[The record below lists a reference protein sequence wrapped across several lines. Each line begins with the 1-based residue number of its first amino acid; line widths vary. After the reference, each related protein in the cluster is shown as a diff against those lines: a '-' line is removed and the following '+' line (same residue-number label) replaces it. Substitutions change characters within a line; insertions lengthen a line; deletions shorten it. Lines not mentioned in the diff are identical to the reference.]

1 MLKFARN
8 FVLTLLFCA
17 VAAPQMLAQFHPLPG
32 AKSEPAVLCAGC
44 PGSNA
49 SGQTNDGLPTYPYS
63 GGLVDHVGRYVDSSS
78 TENFQHIGYRT
89 ARARTIKIADTRRG
103 NAPPRAY
110 IQIGNGIGVYSLDTF
125 FSTRLPGGM
134 VPINKVV
141 NGIGGYLRP
150 PEKVLQ
156 WDALIYP
163 EGSTDWDR
171 SGQDSQDPMGKGAP
185 IDFDD
190 RGYVYSAHT
199 IHGWGI
205 ALDDGTTTGAH
216 LKRIVQFK
224 NSLTC
229 KEDKA
234 GKCLTPVTLQYPNT
248 KLDTSGV
255 SPESIV
261 AVKVGT
267 KYYAIVTNRTGERAV
282 YDVTDVANARQL
294 GSTMS
299 DKTGKYAIRRADRY
313 DDYVATVDAKYNL
326 QVWTAS
332 DLANNGEPMATYAG
346 ENGGFVDVVFD
357 ENGNIW
363 AAEKGGRVW
372 KLARSGSSFV
382 KQVYPAPETFSTILF
397 SVGAGHVALGGV
409 DASNNYNVR
418 LFRAES
424 STLKPVEMD
433 DFFKKYYFSAP
444 VGYAQPGQY
453 TAIFQQSADLRLMR
467 WNGKSYFMYSG
478 YGIGDVFEI
487 QGGNAITIATRNT
500 YGTVNPN
507 AKPTQT
513 GPFYGDIVTFVAN
526 SSSSEAAYDVTWNF
540 GNPESGANTGQSR
553 TGQEEK
559 HQYTGLTTAAQITA
573 PKLVKAITVQDSN
586 INASHNLSLKLPVA
600 RVGVLGTNTA
610 VAASAS
616 ALDFVAGD
624 KFTDASDGVIEGHY
638 SSWVLDGAAP
648 VKQRANET
656 FAVGAM
662 GAHTLAFQAGYGAFD
677 ANLNNPSAYM
687 TPAITLTYVVKPFK
701 VTLNAPTASGDNVT
715 FTANAVYSA
724 ADVTAANWSVNWTLN
739 GNAVGA
745 GAIGTNAV
753 QSAPVGTVPA
763 LTVPKSQL
771 PDGTV
776 IGLSV
781 TVDPTGL
788 STAALPYA
796 VFNTSTTVSTPDP
809 LIEVTGCENAGSACK
824 FTAKSV
830 SGKSQSGWTYLWTLT
845 RPGGAAPLTGTG
857 ATFEPA
863 LSAAGSYSITLKASK
878 DVFASEVAKQLTV
891 ATSLCGALPA
901 SHNAQINKDGCSSG
915 CAPGT
920 TVTFTMSF
928 VGYSRQAC
936 DTMVWTIEGQTYNGE
951 SATHTFNNVGT
962 ITVNMTMTNSGSTAP
977 LVETTTVVVR
987 NNSGGGDPGTGTCTA
1002 PPTASFT
1009 YSGSSGCTTGGTCR
1023 TSDVISFSA
1032 RRGTAQLQTCD
1043 NVLWDFGGGVTS
1055 TSRTPTHQFS
1065 TAGTY
1070 PVKLTVSNSLGS
1082 KEVTQ
1087 NVTVIAPTSGN
1098 CTTAPAP
1105 ANFVIEYKGATS
1117 GCDQVNKANCTN
1129 GEAVSFQSPN
1139 YFYPVGSCDS
1149 FLWTFGDGTTS
1160 TERNPTHT
1168 FAGGQTYTVTL
1179 KVSNTAGNYTYTRTV
1194 PFLNQAPTKPV
1205 PTITATTFPST
1216 GHKGRTVTFTATS
1229 NLPTTN
1235 GWTWNFGDGSAADT
1249 TQAGLVSQTSS
1260 ISHTFTKNGTFT
1272 VKATASNSEETI
1284 SAKPVGT
1291 AQAQITITE
1300 PPAIPEYKFLL
1311 PAAAYLPGEGGSA
1324 WRTDV
1329 QIYHSDPQVSD
1340 AKPLIMEA
1348 TFKGISK
1355 TLTMIKATH
1364 IYENFLGNL
1373 LDQQRNDQGPVIITT
1388 KNSMLPPQIWTRTYN
1403 QTANGTFG
1411 QYIPA
1416 IRIDNLGG
1424 AGATTDSKYYMFGLR
1439 DDAAYR
1445 TNVGFLN
1452 PNATPMVA
1460 TVTVYDSSKFKIG
1473 EFPLT
1478 LQPFQIE
1485 PFRLKGKVP
1494 ALPEDQPFS
1503 IKIDVPAGNWLVGYA
1518 SFINNKTGDPVYI
1531 QALPESDVASADF
1544 KTTVLPGVGHTGQ
1557 WRSDVTI
1564 FNPDPD
1570 GVMFDMQYF
1579 DTNGVKKGEA
1589 LNVPLDSGKFVQYG
1603 DILKQGIFGSEVPD
1617 GLGTLKVVV
1626 KDNHEKYPMVFA
1638 RTYFDNGADGTYGQ
1652 GIPAFSAVR
1661 ANVTPGKHA
1670 IIAGV
1675 RNNDAYRTN
1684 IGLVNVGTTAVTA
1697 KVTLLDPTTGAPVSA
1712 IEYTLQPDQ
1721 TIVGAYNGWGAI
1733 TQGTFKIEA
1742 NGKLWAFASSVDR
1755 KTSDPEYIAAIPIP

>member
-32 AKSEPAVLCAGC
+32 AKTEPAVICSGC
-44 PGSNA
+44 PGENA
-49 SGQTNDGLPTYPYS
+49 SRQTNDGLPTYPYS

-78 TENFQHIGYRT
+78 TANFQHIGYRT

-103 NAPPRAY
+103 SAPPRAY

-141 NGIGGYLRP
+141 NGIGGFQRP
-150 PEKVLQ
+150 PEKILQ
-156 WDALIYP
+156 WDAVIYP

-171 SGQDSQDPMGKGAP
+171 SGQDIQDPMGKGAP

-199 IHGWGI
+199 IHGWGV

-224 NSLTC
+224 NSLTY
-229 KEDKA
+229 KEDKN
-234 GKCLTPVTLQYPNT
+234 GKPILPLTLQYPNT

-267 KYYAIVTNRTGERAV
+267 KYYAIVANRTGERAV
-282 YDVTDVANARQL
+282 YDVTDVANGRQL
-294 GSTMS
+294 GATAS
-299 DKTGKYAIRRADRY
+299 DKTGKYAIRRADRS

-326 QVWTAS
+326 QIWTAA
-332 DLANNGEPMATYAG
+332 DLANNGEPMATYPG

-357 ENGNIW
+357 ESGNIW

-382 KQVYPAPETFSTILF
+382 KQVFPAAEAFSTLLF
-397 SVGAGHVALGGV
+397 NVGAGHVALGGI

-424 STLKPVEMD
+424 TALKPVELD
-433 DFFKKYYFSAP
+433 DFFKKYYFSSPA
-444 VGYAQPGQY
+444 GYAQPGTY
-453 TAIFQQSADLRLMR
+453 TSIESQSADLRLMR
-467 WNGKSYFMYSG
+467 WNGKSYLMYSG

-507 AKPTQT
+507 AKPTQN
-513 GPFYGDIVTFVAN
+513 GPFFGDIVTFVAN
-526 SSSSEAAYDVTWNF
+526 SSSSEASYDVTWNF

-553 TGQEEK
+553 TGEEEK
-559 HQYTGLTTAAQITA
+559 HQYTGLTTAAQINA
-573 PKLVKAITVQDSN
+573 VKPVKAVTVQDSN
-586 INASHNLSLKLPVA
+586 IQATHNLTLKLPVA

-610 VAASAS
+610 ITASAN

-656 FAVGAM
+656 FAVGGI
-662 GAHTLAFQAGYGAFD
+662 GAHTLAFHAGYGLFD
-677 ANLNNPSAYM
+677 ANLNNPSAYL
-687 TPAITLTYVVKPFK
+687 TPTITLGYVVKPFK
-701 VTLNAPTASGDNVT
+701 VTLDAPTAVGNDVK
-715 FTANAVYSA
+715 FTAKAVYSA
-724 ADVTAANWSVNWTLN
+724 ADVTAANWNVNWTLN
-739 GNAVGA
+739 GNPVSA

-753 QSAPVGTVPA
+753 QSVAVGTIPA
-763 LTVPKSQL
+763 LVVPKSQL
-771 PDGTV
+771 PDGAV

-781 TVDPTGL
+781 TVDPAGL
-788 STAALPYA
+788 STAALPYKE
-796 VFNTSTTVSTPDP
+796 FNTSTTVSTPDP

-830 SGKSQSGWTYLWTLT
+830 SNKSQTGWTYLWTLT
-845 RPGGAAPLTGTG
+845 RPGGNPLTGTG

-863 LSAAGSYSITLKASK
+863 MSAPGSYSVTLKASK
-878 DVFASEVAKQLTV
+878 DVFAAEVSKQLTV
-891 ATSLCGALPA
+891 AGSLCGPLPTGF
-901 SHNAQINKDGCSSG
+901 NAAINKDSCGSG

-928 VGYSRQAC
+928 IGYTRQAC

-951 SATHTFNNVGT
+951 SATHTFNNLGT
-962 ITVNMTMTNSGSTAP
+962 IGVTMTMTNSGSTAP
-977 LVETTTVVVR
+977 LVETTNVIVR

-1009 YSGSSGCTTGGTCR
+1009 YSGSSGCTTNGTCR
-1023 TSDVISFSA
+1023 TSDVISFVA

-1065 TAGTY
+1065 NAGTY
-1070 PVKLTVSNSLGS
+1070 PVKLTISNSLGS
-1082 KEVTQ
+1082 REVTQ
-1087 NVTVIAPTSGN
+1087 DVTVTAPTTGN

-1129 GEAVSFQSPN
+1129 GESVAFSSPN
-1139 YFYPVGSCDS
+1139 YFYPVGTCDS

-1168 FAGGQTYTVTL
+1168 FAGGQTYTVSL
-1179 KVSNTAGNYTYTRTV
+1179 KVSNSAGNYTYTRTV

-1216 GHKGRTVTFTATS
+1216 GHKGRAVMFTATS

-1235 GWTWNFGDGSAADT
+1235 NWTWNFGDGSANV
-1249 TQAGLVSQTSS
+1249 TQSSVSQTSTVT
-1260 ISHTFTKNGTFT
+1260 HTFTKNGTFT

-1300 PPAIPEYKFLL
+1300 APAIPEYKFLL
-1311 PAAAYLPGEGGSA
+1311 PVTAYTAGQGGSA

-1329 QIYHSDPQVSD
+1329 QIYHSDPQVSET
-1340 AKPLIMEA
+1340 KPLVMEA
-1348 TFKGISK
+1348 TFKGITK
-1355 TLTMIKATH
+1355 TLTLIKATH
-1364 IYENFLGNL
+1364 IYEDFLGNL
-1373 LDQQRNDQGPVIITT
+1373 LDHQKEDQGPVIITT
-1388 KNSMLPPQIWTRTYN
+1388 KSSMTPPQIWTRTYT

-1424 AGATTDSKYYMFGLR
+1424 AGAVLAEKYYMSGLR
-1439 DDAAYR
+1439 HDARYR

-1452 PNATPMVA
+1452 PNALPMVA
-1460 TVTVYDSSKFKIG
+1460 TVTVYDASKFKIG

-1478 LQPFQIE
+1478 LQPFQLDQ
-1485 PFRLKGKVP
+1485 FALKNKLA
-1494 ALPEDQPFS
+1494 ALPDDEPFS
-1503 IKIDVPAGNWLVGYA
+1503 IKIDVPAGQWLIGYC
-1518 SFINNKTGDPVYI
+1518 SFIDGFSNDPVYI
-1531 QALPESDVASADF
+1531 QAIPESDVASADY

-1570 GVMFDMQYF
+1570 GVMFDLQYY
-1579 DTNGVKKGEA
+1579 DANGVKKGEA
-1589 LNVPLDSGKFVQYG
+1589 LNVPLDSGKFLQYG
-1603 DILKQGIFGSEVPD
+1603 DVLKQGVLGSEVPD

-1638 RTYFDNGADGTYGQ
+1638 RTYFDNGANGTYGQ
-1652 GIPAFSAVR
+1652 GIPGFSAAR
-1661 ANVTPGKHA
+1661 PNVKAGKHA

-1675 RNNDAYRTN
+1675 RNSSAYKTN
-1684 IGLVNVGTTAVTA
+1684 IGLMNVSNAPVTA
-1697 KVTLLDPTTGAPVSA
+1697 TVTLLDPTTGAAVSS
-1712 IEYTLQPDQ
+1712 IPYTLQPNQ

-1742 NGKLWAFASSVDR
+1742 TGALWAFASIVDL
-1755 KTSDPEYIAAIPIP
+1755 KTFDPEYVSAIPIP